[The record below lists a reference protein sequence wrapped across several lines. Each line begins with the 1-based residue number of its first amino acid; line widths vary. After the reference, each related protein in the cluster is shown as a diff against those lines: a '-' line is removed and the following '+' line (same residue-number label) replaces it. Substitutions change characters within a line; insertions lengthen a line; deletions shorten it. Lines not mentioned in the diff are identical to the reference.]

1 MTHLL
6 DILALFLPILGI
18 AIIVGR
24 NLQIISQNTNDIKNA
39 FIRIRNLEVNERR
52 NESNITKTWMRLGFT
67 IEQLRDKDDL
77 DQEMED
83 YLA

>member
-6 DILALFLPILGI
+6 DMLALFLPILGI
-18 AIIVGR
+18 AIVVGR

-39 FIRIRNLEVNERR
+39 FTRIRNLEVNERR